1 MSKHQQKSAKDMAF
15 DRERAKLQSRI
26 RQLSDEISSLNGKL
40 AIKDSEIAELKNT
53 IEILEKYIGLP
64 KETIL
69 EQEQR
74 SNKIEKFVD
83 LFTAM
88 GSVY

>member
-1 MSKHQQKSAKDMAF
+1 MPRHQQKSAKDIAF
-15 DRERAKLQSRI
+15 DRERTRLQSRI
-26 RQLSDEISSLNGKL
+26 QQLSNEISSLNGKL
-40 AIKDSEIAELKNT
+40 AVKDSEIAELKNT